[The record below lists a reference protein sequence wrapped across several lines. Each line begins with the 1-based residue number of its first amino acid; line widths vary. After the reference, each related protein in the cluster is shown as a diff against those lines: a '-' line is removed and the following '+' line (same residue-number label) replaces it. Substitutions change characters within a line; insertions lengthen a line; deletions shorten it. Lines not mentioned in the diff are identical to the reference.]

1 VDPTPPPWRVF
12 DTPSSAQAA
21 DAATQPPTARPDGRL
36 RLPPQAGVVA
46 AVGGAIVL
54 GGLAVLVAISSV
66 SSGTALDDASAPDGS
81 PRSAEI
87 GGEIVVDVAGAVARP
102 GVYHL
107 ATGSRVGDAI
117 AAAGG
122 FGPRVAADRVDAEL
136 NLAALVKDGDRI
148 LVPSRD
154 SASPGSSPGPG
165 GGAGAGSGTTLI
177 DLNHATAEQ
186 LDSLP
191 GIGPVT
197 ADKIIAARTKAPFV
211 SVDDLRTRSLVG
223 QKVFDAIRALI
234 TVT

>member
-21 DAATQPPTARPDGRL
+21 DAATQPPTARRDGRL